1 VGGPY
6 ILGCVRKRDYRLQPL
21 ALLLFRFLVMKQA
34 VCSAMP
40 RAHWRPKAMDPLD
53 LGLEPPKL

>member
-1 VGGPY
+1 M
-6 ILGCVRKRDYRLQPL
+6 GCVRKRDYRLQPI